1 MRRIRTTL
9 LEQKNYKNE
18 SVSVVSPVILS
29 PGSSENTESS
39 WYELYCKLKVV
50 NAFDYPDSSIGR
62 NNGFVDTVYKSFDS
76 LWNITE
82 NDNASRLFFVSLV
95 KFRDD
100 RKEFFEKNI

>member
-1 MRRIRTTL
+1 M
-9 LEQKNYKNE
+9 
-18 SVSVVSPVILS
+18 
-29 PGSSENTESS
+29 
-39 WYELYCKLKVV
+39 
-50 NAFDYPDSSIGR
+50 R
-62 NNGFVDTVYKSFDS
+62 NNGFVDTVYKTFDS